1 MLLHMQGKE
10 QMNFIKN
17 KSWMILKILEN
28 ENEIVPRLANIFQF
42 ILVILLNFKMQSEKK
57 YNVSRNQDQE

>member
-1 MLLHMQGKE
+1 MFLHMQGKE

-28 ENEIVPRLANIFQF
+28 ENEIVPCQHFPVYIGNSPEFQNA
-42 ILVILLNFKMQSEKK
+42 IRKK
-57 YNVSRNQDQE
+57 I